1 MANYITY
8 LGDTAILLEA
18 PVSGGLS
25 KSESEVQPNPDKA
38 IANVIE
44 MIKLLVGHV
53 GAEVAPA
60 LRRTGAAFDLS
71 FSVRADSQGLVM
83 ISEHANVGQFQCTV
97 KFPPMRPPG
106 PPPARPQ
113 PALPQRDPE

>member
-1 MANYITY
+1 MASYVTY
-8 LGDTAILLEA
+8 LGDTAVLLEA

-44 MIKLLVGHV
+44 MIKLLAQHV
-53 GAEVAPA
+53 GTEIAPA
-60 LRRTGAAFDLS
+60 LRRTGAAFEMN
-71 FSVRADSQGLVM
+71 FAVRADSQGLVM
-83 ISEHANVGQFQCTV
+83 ISEHANVGQFQCAL

-106 PPPARPQ
+106 PPARPQ